1 MAAPDKA
8 TPVPPERQ
16 YSARR
21 AVNFLGEQGFIVIFV
36 LWALYLAASTDNF
49 ATTQNLFTILRQAAI
64 IGIVA
69 IGAHLIILMGDM
81 DLSLASNLTLS
92 GVVMAALMV
101 NQAVPPLPAVV
112 IALALGAF
120 IGLVNGLVITR
131 LKINAIIT
139 TLGMLSILEGLAFI
153 ITQGKTIF
161 GDELESIEF
170 LSRAT
175 LYLSLPL
182 LPPLS
187 LPLPVIILFAFYA
200 VAYIVLA
207 RTTYGARVY
216 AVGNNTKAAWLS
228 GINVDRVKLLTY
240 AVAGMLA
247 AFGGVMQVARQGTAT
262 GGMGSDFLFPILTAV
277 VLGGASLTGGRG
289 KIIHTLIAAI
299 FLTTITN
306 GMVLL
311 GISIYTQRVVSG
323 AILIVA
329 LSLDRLRTVR
339 L

>member
-1 MAAPDKA
+1 MA
-8 TPVPPERQ
+8 VPETTSPAPERQ
-16 YSARR
+16 DGARR
-21 AVNFLGEQGFIVIFV
+21 VLNFLGEQGFIVIFV

-49 ATTQNLFTILRQAAI
+49 ATPQNAFTILRQAAI
-64 IGIVA
+64 VGLVA

-92 GVVMAALMV
+92 GVVMAALVV
-101 NQAVPPLPAVV
+101 NQQLPPLLA
-112 IALALGAF
+112 ALVALGLGAG
-120 IGLVNGLVITR
+120 IGLINGLVITR
-131 LKINAIIT
+131 LKVNAIIT

-161 GDELESIEF
+161 GDALDSIEF
-170 LSRAT
+170 LSRAM
-175 LYLSLPL
+175 LFGF
-182 LPPLS
+182 
-187 LPLPVIILFAFYA
+187 LPLPVVILFALYA
-200 VAYIVLA
+200 VAYVVLA
-207 RTTYGARVY
+207 RTTYGALVF
-216 AVGNNTKAAWLS
+216 AVGNNSKAAWLS
-228 GINVDRVKLLTY
+228 GINVDRVKVLTY
-240 AVAGMLA
+240 VLAGMLA

-289 KIIHTLIAAI
+289 KIVNTLIAAI

>member
-1 MAAPDKA
+1 MAVPEKT

-16 YSARR
+16 YTARR
-21 AVNFLGEQGFIVIFV
+21 IVNFLGEQGFIVIFV
-36 LWALYLAASTDNF
+36 LWALYLAASTENF
-49 ATTQNLFTILRQAAI
+49 ASTQNLFTVLRQAAI

-69 IGAHLIILMGDM
+69 IGAHFIILLGDM
-81 DLSLASNLTLS
+81 DLSLAANLTLS

-101 NQAVPPLPAVV
+101 NQAVPPLAAVL

-161 GDELESIEF
+161 GDALDSIEF
-170 LSRAT
+170 LSRST
-175 LYLSLPL
+175 VLNF
-182 LPPLS
+182 
-187 LPLPVIILFAFYA
+187 LPLPVVILFGFYA
-200 VAYIVLA
+200 VAYLVLA
-207 RTTYGARVY
+207 RTTYGARVF
-216 AVGNNTKAAWLS
+216 ATGNNAKAAWLS
-228 GINVDRVKLLTY
+228 GINVDGVKLLTY
-240 AVAGMLA
+240 MLAGILA

-289 KIIHTLIAAI
+289 KIINTLIAAI

-311 GISIYTQRVVSG
+311 GINIYTQRVISG
-323 AILIVA
+323 AILIIA

>member
-1 MAAPDKA
+1 
-8 TPVPPERQ
+8 
-16 YSARR
+16 
-21 AVNFLGEQGFIVIFV
+21 V
-36 LWALYLAASTDNF
+36 L
-49 ATTQNLFTILRQAAI
+49 
-64 IGIVA
+64 
-69 IGAHLIILMGDM
+69 
-81 DLSLASNLTLS
+81 
-92 GVVMAALMV
+92 
-101 NQAVPPLPAVV
+101 
-112 IALALGAF
+112 IALGLGAV
-120 IGLVNGLVITR
+120 IGFANGTVITR

-161 GDELESIEF
+161 GEQLDAIQF
-170 LSRAT
+170 LSRGT
-175 LYLSLPL
+175 VFGF
-182 LPPLS
+182 
-187 LPLPVIILFAFYA
+187 LPLPVVILFIFYA
-200 VAYIVLA
+200 VAYVVLG
-207 RTTYGARVY
+207 RTIYGARVF
-216 AVGNNTKAAWLS
+216 AVGNNSKAAWLS

-240 AVAGMLA
+240 VLAGILA

-289 KIIHTLIAAI
+289 KILNTLIAAI

>member
-1 MAAPDKA
+1 MATSDQT
-8 TPVPPERQ
+8 TPSLRQ
-16 YSARR
+16 NKNARR
-21 AVNFLGEQGFIVIFV
+21 IVNFLGEQGFIVIFV
-36 LWALYLAASTDNF
+36 LWALYLTANTNNF
-49 ATTQNLFTILRQAAI
+49 ATPQNLFTILRQASI

-69 IGAHLIILMGDM
+69 IGAHLVILMGDM

-92 GVVMAALMV
+92 GVVMASLMV
-101 NQAVPPLPAVV
+101 NQNVPPLLAVLLTLV
-112 IALALGAF
+112 LGAG
-120 IGLVNGLVITR
+120 IGLINGLVITR

-153 ITQGKTIF
+153 ITQGKTVF
-161 GDELESIEF
+161 GETLSSVQF
-170 LSRAT
+170 LSRST
-175 LYLSLPL
+175 VFDF
-182 LPPLS
+182 
-187 LPLPVIILFAFYA
+187 LPLPVVILFACYTAAF
-200 VAYIVLA
+200 VVLS
-207 RTTYGARVY
+207 RTIYGARVF
-216 AVGNNTKAAWLS
+216 AVGNNSKAAWLS
-228 GINVDRVKLLTY
+228 GINVDRVKMLTY
-240 AVAGMLA
+240 VLAGMLA

-289 KIIHTLIAAI
+289 KILNTLIAAI

-323 AILIVA
+323 AILIIA
-329 LSLDRLRTVR
+329 LSLDRLRAVR

>member
-1 MAAPDKA
+1 MTSSEKTGVASRSE
-8 TPVPPERQ
+8 TQ
-16 YSARR
+16 LSRR
-21 AVNFLGEQGFIVIFV
+21 ALNFLGEQGFIVIFV
-36 LWALYLAASTDNF
+36 LWALYLTLNTQNF
-49 ATTQNLFTILRQAAI
+49 ATVNNVFTILRQAAI

-69 IGAHLIILMGDM
+69 IGAHFIILLGDI

-101 NQAVPPLPAVV
+101 NQSVSPLIAVLV
-112 IALALGAF
+112 ALGLGAL

-131 LKINAIIT
+131 LRINAIIT
-139 TLGMLSILEGLAFI
+139 TLGTLSILEGIAFI

-161 GDELESIEF
+161 GEPIASIQP
-170 LSRAT
+170 LSRG
-175 LYLSLPL
+175 LLLNVLPIPVVL
-182 LPPLS
+182 L
-187 LPLPVIILFAFYA
+187 F
-200 VAYIVLA
+200 VAYGIAFVVL
-207 RTTYGARVY
+207 RYTTYGARVF
-216 AVGNNTKAAWLS
+216 AVGNNAKAAWLS
-228 GINVDRVKLLTY
+228 GIHVDRVKLATY
-240 AVAGMLA
+240 VLAGTLA

-289 KIIHTLIAAI
+289 KILNTLIAAI
-299 FLTTITN
+299 FLTTIAN

-329 LSLDRLRTVR
+329 LSLDRLRTQGMR
-339 L
+339 